1 MYASVLST
9 LITENVDRWL
19 HHATIRTL
27 QQGMGL
33 PVRIHLAFVGS
44 PNAGDIVGLNGT
56 HVCALLGRER
66 LGFHRALPHLGRKFV
81 VLSASH
87 ELGEEL
93 CFAAVLQT
101 VDTKL
106 MHDSVP

>member
-1 MYASVLST
+1 
-9 LITENVDRWL
+9 
-19 HHATIRTL
+19 
-27 QQGMGL
+27 MGL

-56 HVCALLGRER
+56 HVRARALLGSER
-66 LGFHRALPHLGRKFV
+66 LGFHRALPHLGRKFI

-101 VDTKL
+101 EGTKF
-106 MHDSVP
+106 MHE